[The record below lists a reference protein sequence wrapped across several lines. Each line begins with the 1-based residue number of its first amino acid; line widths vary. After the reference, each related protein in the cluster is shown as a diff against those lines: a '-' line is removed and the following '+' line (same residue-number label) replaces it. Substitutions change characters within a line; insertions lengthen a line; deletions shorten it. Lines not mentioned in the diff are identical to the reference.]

1 MNNTLRAVL
10 AAGIV
15 YVALFGIPDGI
26 SPPVPGAGY
35 SGPLTA
41 AHTAAASM
49 ESQDRA
55 GLSAALAASGKMLR
69 SDPAGLLKTTEDVQE
84 FVRGTTAYGYSSFSL
99 KKYPDVAD
107 AVQAELEK
115 AVGSEIKAIDSS
127 DRARIADTLEE
138 LGRAVR

>member
-1 MNNTLRAVL
+1 MNNALRAVL

-15 YVALFGIPDGI
+15 YVALYGVPSGINPAI
-26 SPPVPGAGY
+26 PSSAY

-41 AHTAAASM
+41 AHNAAASM

-69 SDPAGLLKTTEDVQE
+69 ADSAGLLKTTEDVQE

-99 KKYPDVAD
+99 KKYPAVAD

-115 AVGSEIKAIDSS
+115 AVGSEIKAVDSS